1 MIDGII
7 EAMTGESEV
16 VAERHDRAVR
26 ASHAENTG
34 LLKGELRVLD
44 RLASRRARACSP
56 RRAPTPCW
64 SG

>member
-44 RLASRRARACSP
+44 RLARAVCVSV
-56 RRAPTPCW
+56 
-64 SG
+64 